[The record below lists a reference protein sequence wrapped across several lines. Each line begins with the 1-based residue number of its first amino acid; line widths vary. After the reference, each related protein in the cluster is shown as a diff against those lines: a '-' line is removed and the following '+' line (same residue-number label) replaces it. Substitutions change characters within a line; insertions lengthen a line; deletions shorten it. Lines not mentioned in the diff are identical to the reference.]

1 MTDHE
6 KVCAAYAR
14 STGRPCQAGSLANGR
29 CKNHG
34 GLSTGPRT
42 DEGRA
47 AVGVAAKARL
57 ASGHQE
63 RLLAGYQRWLEAGGR
78 EVLSTLLKARLKRKR
93 FALGQ
98 G

>member
-1 MTDHE
+1 MD
-6 KVCAAYAR
+6 
-14 STGRPCQAGSLANGR
+14 NGR

-57 ASGHQE
+57 AAGHQE

-78 EVLSTLLKARLKRKR
+78 EMLSRLLKARLMRKR